1 MEVRSRDKTTQSQGI
16 RNFEGDRDLLEKPTV
31 AVVLPCYNEGKTIAQ
46 VVHDFRCH
54 LPDATIYVYD
64 NNSND
69 DTITEAKRA
78 GAEVRQE
85 SMQGKG
91 FVVRRALSQV
101 DADILV
107 LADGDGTY
115 DAASA
120 PKLVK
125 LLCSQQLDM
134 VVAVREPIEQ
144 GVYPSGHQF
153 GNRLF
158 NSIVAWL
165 FGKGFRD
172 IFSGYRAL
180 SRPFVKSFP
189 SVSKGFEIETE
200 ISVHALQLDLPTAEL
215 VTPYTSRMEGTASK
229 LRTYADGTSILIAIL
244 RLLRHQRPFLLF
256 GVIALLSALI
266 SLAVGIPIIAE
277 FLRTGLVP
285 RFPSAVLAAS
295 LMVIAVIDF
304 VTGIILDSVA
314 HAAREQKRLSYLSIP
329 RRI

>member
-1 MEVRSRDKTTQSQGI
+1 MELRQPEKTLKPQSI
-16 RNFEGDRDLLEKPTV
+16 HDFESYIELGTPTI
-31 AVVLPCYNEGKTIAQ
+31 AVVLPCYNESKTIAR
-46 VVHDFRCH
+46 VVQDFRSH
-54 LPDATIYVYD
+54 LPNATIYVYD
-64 NNSND
+64 NNSSD
-69 DTITEAKRA
+69 DTIAEAKRA

-91 FVVRRALSQV
+91 FVIRRALSQV
-101 DADILV
+101 EADILV

-120 PKLVK
+120 PELVK
-125 LLCSQQLDM
+125 LLCSKQLDM

-144 GVYPSGHQF
+144 GVYPIGHQF

-158 NSIVAWL
+158 TSIVARL

-189 SVSKGFEIETE
+189 SISKGFEIETE
-200 ISVHALQLDLPTAEL
+200 ISVHALQLNLPTAEL
-215 VTPYTSRMEGTASK
+215 VTPYIGRIEGTASK
-229 LRTYADGTSILIAIL
+229 LRTYADGALILFAIL

-266 SLAVGIPIIAE
+266 SLAIGIPIISE
-277 FLRTGLVP
+277 FLKTGLVP

-295 LMVIAVIDF
+295 LMVIGVISL
-304 VTGIILDSVA
+304 VTGLILDTVA
-314 HAAREQKRLSYLSIP
+314 HVAAEQKRLSYLSIA
-329 RRI
+329 RRLA